1 MDYKEAHN
9 LIKQYYKEY
18 LEMEHPEVPTL
29 EDFLVN
35 ELNYSIEDALEI
47 VTIHN
52 KLKYEN

>member
-35 ELNYSIEDALEI
+35 ELKE
-47 VTIHN
+47 
-52 KLKYEN
+52 K